1 MLTDRERFKLAFLQR
16 CADNGLTLEQTY
28 ETVKQAFLGG
38 LLSGAG
44 NFAGRTAS
52 ALGRAGLTGALLVP
66 TAAGAATGYMLGSGS
81 GASDEDIEEEKQRE
95 IIDAYREAA
104 ERARRRNQ
112 LAARKQNQPRMI
124 RSLV

>member
-1 MLTDRERFKLAFLQR
+1 
-16 CADNGLTLEQTY
+16 
-28 ETVKQAFLGG
+28 
-38 LLSGAG
+38 
-44 NFAGRTAS
+44 
-52 ALGRAGLTGALLVP
+52 
-66 TAAGAATGYMLGSGS
+66 MLGSGS